1 MHIRETQTEN
11 EENLTNS
18 SSCFCRLIHLWTYAT
33 WSNLDVVW
41 IIRQILYVVWGMRRK
56 KIISFT
62 AVSWSIV
69 GKMTSVNLPVNVI
82 GSPASM
88 LISLFF
94 VCENAI
100 QLWFLLGCTNSNFY
114 IDKAFCFKYL

>member
-1 MHIRETQTEN
+1 MLFEGW
-11 EENLTNS
+11 EEKNL
-18 SSCFCRLIHLWTYAT
+18 L
-33 WSNLDVVW
+33 
-41 IIRQILYVVWGMRRK
+41 LYCCQL
-56 KIISFT
+56 
-62 AVSWSIV
+62 IV

-114 IDKAFCFKYL
+114 IDKALCFKYL